1 MIVDKFL
8 VQLVRPQCLQ
18 FKSSLDGG
26 HRGGDR
32 LTQMRDDEGRFSQE
46 LLLELGFL
54 SKLSLY
60 LMSRLKDQR
69 AKLVHLFQVV
79 FDTLTRNA
87 LGRSCCVRVLQDASK
102 GVVE

>member
-1 MIVDKFL
+1 
-8 VQLVRPQCLQ
+8 
-18 FKSSLDGG
+18 
-26 HRGGDR
+26 
-32 LTQMRDDEGRFSQE
+32 MRDDEGRFSQK